1 MLTWQLCNFDA
12 LSARHWH
19 DIVRLRME
27 VFVVE
32 QNCVYQDVDG
42 HDVMHGVRHLMGTE
56 NGQLVAY
63 ARLLPPGLTYDNVS
77 IGRIV
82 TKSSIRGR
90 GLGHQLVGQ
99 ALSLCE
105 DLWPGVNVEIG
116 AQEHLQDFYASH
128 GFVAFSE
135 PYLEDGI
142 PHVDMRLDKA

>member
-1 MLTWQLCNFDA
+1 MLTWQLCKFEA
-12 LSARHWH
+12 LSARQWH

-42 HDVMHGVRHLMGTE
+42 HDVAHGVQHLMGIE
-56 NGQLVAY
+56 NGELVAY

-82 TKSSIRGR
+82 TSSSTRGR

-99 ALSLCE
+99 ALSRCD
-105 DLWPGVNVEIG
+105 DLWPGVSIEIG
-116 AQEHLQDFYASH
+116 AQEHLQGFYASH

-135 PYLEDGI
+135 AYLEDGI
-142 PHVDMRLDKA
+142 PHVDMCLDKS